1 MNRIFDITQ
10 FGAVCGDAL
19 QTAAIQS
26 AIDACFAAG
35 GGEVVVPAGTF
46 LTGGIRLRS
55 GVALHLLAGAVLRGS
70 RDPQDYFAYRSDPVQ
85 PLAPA
90 QLTDALYTPPSM
102 RMTTSYEE
110 SKPEFDFL
118 RVAGS
123 RWNNAVIRAFDAE
136 DIAIIGEEGS
146 FIDGSNTF
154 DELGEEH
161 YRGPHAI
168 TFFDCTN
175 VRLQGYTVRDS
186 ANWAHN
192 LRRCENVRMQGVT
205 VLAGHDGIHASEC
218 SNLTVRD
225 CAFYTGDDCV
235 AGFSNV
241 NVLVENCVLNSSC
254 SAMRFG
260 GTNVLVCG
268 CEVYG
273 PGRYLFRG
281 SLTPEEKKSGVLSVN
296 NGHRTNMLSF
306 FTYYADYSLPV
317 TRQPGNIIIRDCR
330 VRMADRL
337 LHYNFSGNEPWQ
349 RQRPLADITFENI
362 TAEDIAMPLS
372 LYGAPEQPVRFTMRG
387 CTLSAR
393 QGTPPFPLIRACFHE
408 RITLRDVCVGE
419 GFNALVLARSSGET
433 VTENVCCPLPEQ
445 DWLQQTDE
453 EFAIRPI

>member
-19 QTAAIQS
+19 QTAAIQN

-46 LTGGIRLRS
+46 VTGGIRLRS
-55 GVALHLLAGAVLRGS
+55 GVTLHLLAGAVLKGS
-70 RDPQDYFAYRSDPVQ
+70 RDPQDYFAYRDDPIQ
-85 PLAPA
+85 PLAPQ
-90 QLTDALYTPPSM
+90 QLTNALYTPPSM
-102 RMTTSYEE
+102 RMTTTYED

-123 RWNNAVIRAFDAE
+123 RWNNAIIRAFDA
-136 DIAIIGEEGS
+136 DAIAIIGEEGS
-146 FIDGSNTF
+146 VIDGSNTY

-168 TFFDCTN
+168 TFFGCTN

-192 LRRCENVRMQGVT
+192 LRSCENVLMQRVT
-205 VLAGHDGIHASEC
+205 VLAGHDGIHASVC

-235 AGFSNV
+235 AGFANV
-241 NVLVENCVLNSSC
+241 NVLVENCILNSSC

-260 GTNVLVCG
+260 GTNVLVRG
-268 CEVYG
+268 CDVYG

-281 SLTPEEKKSGVLSVN
+281 SLSKEEKQQGVLLEN
-296 NGHRTNMLSF
+296 TGHRNNMLSF

-317 TRQPGNIIIRDCR
+317 AEQPGNIVIRDCR

-372 LYGAPEQPVRFTMRG
+372 LYGSPELPVRFTMRS

-393 QGTPPFPLIRACFHE
+393 QGTPPFALIRACHHE

-419 GFNALVLARSSGET
+419 GFHTLVLARSAGET
-433 VTENVCCPLPEQ
+433 VTENLHCPLPEQ
-445 DWLQQTDE
+445 DWLQHTDE
-453 EFAIRPI
+453 EFVIQPI